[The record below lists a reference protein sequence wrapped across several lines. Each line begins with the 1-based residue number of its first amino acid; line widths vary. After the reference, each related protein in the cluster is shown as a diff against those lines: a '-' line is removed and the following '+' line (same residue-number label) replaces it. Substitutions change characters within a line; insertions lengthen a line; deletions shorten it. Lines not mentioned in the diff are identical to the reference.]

1 MNKQWP
7 ITEPDGPLVIIASTE
22 FIQAL
27 KNSDLKFLIK
37 QIKKLNFE
45 ILNRRLKKLT
55 LNI

>member
-7 ITEPDGPLVIIASTE
+7 ITEPDGPPVIIASTE

>member
-7 ITEPDGPLVIIASTE
+7 ITEPDGPLEIIASTE

-37 QIKKLNFE
+37 QIKKLDFE